1 MTRYRNFKTLTTPRP
16 VQLSCVTVD
25 SSGDLIA
32 AGGKDVFEVY
42 LWSLT
47 TGRLV
52 EVLGGHEG
60 PVGGVAFSPCPSSTM
75 LATVSWDKTLRV
87 WDAISSTAT
96 RYVLYSSYILI
107 YVLNQQPVSNKMLL
121 GHKRLSKIKISNLKP
136 VLNPQTRGCSF
147 CLRKL

>member
-96 RYVLYSSYILI
+96 RYVLYSSYQVYESIQ
-107 YVLNQQPVSNKMLL
+107 LNSRFFTQKVWV
-121 GHKRLSKIKISNLKP
+121 KIVDMMPCFLFHYLYSIP
-136 VLNPQTRGCSF
+136 
-147 CLRKL
+147 

>member
-1 MTRYRNFKTLTTPRP
+1 MRSVLIEKVVISSSLDGTVRAFDMTRYRNFKTLTTPRP

-96 RYVLYSSYILI
+96 RYVLYTQDR
-107 YVLNQQPVSNKMLL
+107 VAEA
-121 GHKRLSKIKISNLKP
+121 R
-136 VLNPQTRGCSF
+136 
-147 CLRKL
+147 